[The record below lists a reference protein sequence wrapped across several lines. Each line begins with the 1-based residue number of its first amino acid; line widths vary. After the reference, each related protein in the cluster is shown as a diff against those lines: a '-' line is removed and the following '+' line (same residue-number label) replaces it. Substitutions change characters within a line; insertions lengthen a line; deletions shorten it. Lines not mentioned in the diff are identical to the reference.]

1 MSDIKFTQKELEL
14 LLAITSVAMSDEGVA
29 EAYEITLEDRVQLLN
44 KLSRLE
50 FELKKEEKVAEII
63 NKIKLRDLKKV

>member
-1 MSDIKFTQKELEL
+1 MTDIKFTQKELEL
-14 LLAITSVAMSDEGVA
+14 LLAIVSVAMSDKGVA